1 MIEDETPFIQIVF
14 EEVEEYGT
22 PEHLQR
28 LFNLMEA
35 ALIGQCGKAR
45 KQIDELWWEIQEH
58 KEQRKIPPEEEQLL
72 LLNPNMCV

>member
-1 MIEDETPFIQIVF
+1 MIEDETPVIQILF

-45 KQIDELWWEIQEH
+45 KEIDELWFEIQDH
-58 KEQRKIPPEEEQLL
+58 KEWLKIPPEEEELL
-72 LLNPNMCV
+72 LHHPNMCV